1 MTIGLFMSN
10 TALTL
15 RQRVILQDIICS
27 YRRDDYKVVT
37 NSIMQDGSHF
47 VVLLHENSSRR
58 LTLKATPRAI
68 ETRVD
73 GVLKSVTPWKK

>member
-1 MTIGLFMSN
+1 MSN

-15 RQRVILQDIICS
+15 KQRLILQDVIYS
-27 YRRDDYKVVT
+27 YRRDDWKIVT
-37 NSIMQDGSHF
+37 NSILQDGAHF
-47 VVLLHENSSRR
+47 VVMLHDRNKER

-73 GVLKSVTPWKK
+73 GVLKSVSPWKK